1 MYFNLFLYLFTR
13 STILTAAKTKIIFI
27 LVKNSNMQGDL
38 HHGVLEHQPVPSRL
52 RVVICPQG

>member
-27 LVKNSNMQGDL
+27 LVKNSNIQGDL
-38 HHGVLEHQPVPSRL
+38 HHGVLFTVKPGQAFPSL
-52 RVVICPQG
+52 TN